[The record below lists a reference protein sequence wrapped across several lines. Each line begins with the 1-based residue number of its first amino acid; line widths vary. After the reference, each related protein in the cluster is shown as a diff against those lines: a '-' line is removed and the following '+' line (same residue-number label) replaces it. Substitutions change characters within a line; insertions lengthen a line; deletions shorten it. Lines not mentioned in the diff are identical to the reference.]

1 MFKAVGGRRSSKNLS
16 NLAKREILYKRP
28 N

>member
-1 MFKAVGGRRSSKNLS
+1 MFKAVGGRRSSKNVS
-16 NLAKREILYKRP
+16 YLAKREILFKRP